1 MAIPY
6 PNNVSTIL
14 SAKKSRSRPAAF
26 AMAEPRRGPA
36 YTQPRGTDR
45 PYFFDVTWLLSGAEA
60 QTFQEWF
67 NDDLQEGQLEFTMP
81 VKTETG
87 LRELTCKFLPEGL
100 LNTDQIG
107 ALWQY
112 TATIMT
118 RSLDGPLIVP
128 APPPPPPAPSPSPSG
143 WFYSGHEQAVIFTAG
158 EGGAL
163 VQTELAAALAEAN
176 SRGVPLMLPPWDVQF
191 NATLTYRQIIGV
203 PGKSRLVAN
212 STFTRTGFAS
222 QFMLINASFAQ
233 GYNEATA
240 DEIVLKGF
248 DLVVNPGANGSV
260 IGLGN
265 VKRGLIERVNILA
278 ARVINGGTGKPYA
291 IDSLLD
297 LYTCVKR
304 VRVTRC
310 ELKNITGAYGSTKIS
325 EFGGSCIWVRNLS
338 ADGTDPDNVTEENV
352 IEDNDL
358 EHATSDEY
366 LAIFGVRG
374 VTRKNSV
381 RNNRI
386 KAYSIDGVY
395 HNSGMSIF
403 PLDDGSGAGLGDTAA
418 VYDNEFIDN
427 VIEDSGCLYDV
438 VRIGNGADASR
449 PCYNNR
455 SRGNRVTSTRSS
467 DGTTGQR
474 AVWLAITGGTGPD
487 PETASSIFRCID
499 GTFGLAYFRDTSGNS
514 SDSDIAIN
522 NGATCNTGFQSF
534 QQLTNPTSLGDIY
547 AGASNCRSVQGG
559 KIECAAYAFFN
570 CRQVVGTNYRQ
581 NLPGGA
587 VFYVNVGTAAV
598 YSMSNTLGESYG
610 KLVEMTGAAPSGTVT
625 AAFNNV
631 CQMISASS
639 YPTLENGS
647 SSGAVLVA
655 RQNITRGANSA
666 ITAGAGT
673 ITRSLNDWNGT
684 TD

>member
-1 MAIPY
+1 MAVPY
-6 PNNVSTIL
+6 PLALRTIIT
-14 SAKKSRSRPAAF
+14 AEKSRSQPAAF
-26 AMAEPRRGPA
+26 GMADPRRGPGYA
-36 YTQPRGTDR
+36 EPVGTDR
-45 PYFFDVTWLLSGAEA
+45 PYFFDAVWRFTGAEA
-60 QTFQEWF
+60 QTFRDWF
-67 NDDLQEGQLEFTMP
+67 EDDLEEGLLEFTMP

-87 LRELTCKFLPEGL
+87 LRELTLRFLPGNL
-100 LNTDQIG
+100 LDTREVG
-107 ALWQY
+107 ALWEY
-112 TATIMT
+112 RATIMT
-118 RSLDGPLIVP
+118 RSLAGPLIVP
-128 APPPPPPAPSPSPSG
+128 APPPPAPAPAPVSG
-143 WFYSGHEQAVIFTAG
+143 WFYSPHEQAVIFTAG

-163 VQTELAAALAEAN
+163 VQTELAQACAESVA
-176 SRGVPLMLPPWDVQF
+176 RGVPLILPPWDVQF
-191 NATLTYRQIIGV
+191 NSTLVYRQIIGV
-203 PGKSRLVAN
+203 PGKSRLVA
-212 STFTRTGFAS
+212 STSFTRTGFAN

-233 GYNEATA
+233 GYNESTA
-240 DEIVLKGF
+240 DEILLKDF
-248 DLVVNPGANGSV
+248 DIVVVPGANGSIV
-260 IGLGN
+260 GMGN
-265 VKRGLIERVNILA
+265 VKRGLVHRCNVSA
-278 ARVINGGTGKPYA
+278 SRVISGGTGKPYA

-304 VRVTRC
+304 VKVTKC

-325 EFGGSCIWVRNLS
+325 EFGGSCIWVRNLRGAGAS
-338 ADGTDPDNVTEENV
+338 SDTITEGNV

-366 LAIFGVRG
+366 IAIYGVRG
-374 VTRKNSV
+374 VTRNNSV
-381 RNNRI
+381 RFNRI

-418 VYDNEFIDN
+418 VYDNEFTDN
-427 VIEDSGCLYDV
+427 VVEDSGCLYDV
-438 VRIGNGADASR
+438 LRIGNGADASR

-455 SRGNRVTSTRSS
+455 SRGNRVTSTRST

-474 AVWLAITGGTGPD
+474 AVWLALGSPGPD
-487 PETASSIFRCID
+487 PEIASSVFRCID

-514 SDSDIAIN
+514 STNDIAIN
-522 NGATCNTGFQSF
+522 NGDTCNTGFQSF
-534 QQLTNPTSLGDIY
+534 QLLTNPTSLGDIY

-559 KIECAAYAFFN
+559 KIECASYAFFN

-581 NLPGGA
+581 NLVGGA
-587 VFYVNVGTAAV
+587 VFYVNVGTAGV

-625 AAFNNV
+625 AAFTNV
-631 CQMISASS
+631 CQMIGGASGF
-639 YPTLENGS
+639 PTLENGS

-655 RQNITRGANSA
+655 RQNITRGANST